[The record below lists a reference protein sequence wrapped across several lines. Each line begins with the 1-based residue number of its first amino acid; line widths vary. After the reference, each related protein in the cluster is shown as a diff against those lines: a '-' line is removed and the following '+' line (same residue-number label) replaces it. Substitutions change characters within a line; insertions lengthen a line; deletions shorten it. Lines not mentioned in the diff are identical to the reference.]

1 MASSSSAA
9 MIDFI
14 KKLWESTSFRLTL
27 NYSILAIFTTLFLI
41 GFFYVQVFGA
51 LRDEH
56 LRQINVAVQR
66 LSIAYEAGGRDEIL
80 RMIELTL
87 SDRIDSGQEIYLL
100 LDEYNHT
107 LVGNVSEIPDL
118 DMLPERQVVEVQ
130 IKHIGALSEGNV
142 RVTKLS
148 GGETLV
154 VGHELGTL
162 NELRAM
168 LSRIIITSM
177 ILALMLVILGAYVF
191 SSELKYRVGRIRLLT
206 EQVGAGDISKR
217 ITSESD
223 DVFGLIHH
231 DINRMLDKI
240 ESLMQGARHISD
252 TVAHN
257 IRTPLTRIVG
267 KLRETQNLPG
277 VPQHVQDAQQEAI
290 EEVEQLS
297 VLLGKLLQIA
307 ELNAG
312 VQRQNFKACNLEVIA
327 DDVLD
332 LYSFFA
338 EEKGIALQKKK
349 IAPITINGDSNL
361 LASALANLVDNAV
374 KYAHSHASVE
384 IKRSTDNKISI
395 TVEDDGPGLPESE
408 YENAGKY
415 FYRFNNDSEGFG
427 LGLTSVAA
435 IIELHRGEIIFSDA
449 KPGLKVTVILPA

>member
-1 MASSSSAA
+1 

-14 KKLWESTSFRLTL
+14 KRLWESTSFRLTL

-66 LSIAYEAGGRDEIL
+66 LSIAYEVGGREEIL

-100 LDEYNHT
+100 LDEFNHT
-107 LVGNVSEIPDL
+107 LVGNISEIPGL
-118 DMLPERQVVEVQ
+118 DNLPERQVVEVQ
-130 IKHIGALSEGNV
+130 IKHIDALSEGNV

-162 NELRAM
+162 IELRAM
-168 LSRIIITSM
+168 LSRIIVTSM

-191 SSELKYRVGRIRLLT
+191 SNELKYRVGRIRLLT

-217 ITSESD
+217 ITSESE

-267 KLRETQNLPG
+267 KLREPQNLPG
-277 VPQHVQDAQQEAI
+277 VPPHVREAQQDAI
-290 EEVEQLS
+290 EEVENLS

-327 DDVLD
+327 EDVLD

-338 EEKGIALQKKK
+338 EEKGVTLQKKK
-349 IAPITINGDSNL
+349 IDRVIINGDSNL

-384 IKRSTDNKISI
+384 IKKRFDNKIAI
-395 TVEDDGPGLPESE
+395 IVEDDGPGLPESE
-408 YENAGKY
+408 YENLGKY

-435 IIELHRGEIIFSDA
+435 IIELHRGELIFS
-449 KPGLKVTVILPA
+449 KGVSGLKVTIVLPV

>member
-1 MASSSSAA
+1 

-14 KKLWESTSFRLTL
+14 KRLWESTSFRLTL

-51 LRDEH
+51 LREEH

-66 LSIAYEAGGRDEIL
+66 LSIAYEVGGREEIL

-100 LDEYNHT
+100 LDEFNHT
-107 LVGNVSEIPDL
+107 LVGNISEIPDL
-118 DMLPERQVVEVQ
+118 NNLPERQVVEVQ
-130 IKHIGALSEGNV
+130 IKHIDALSEGNV

-168 LSRIIITSM
+168 LSRIIVTSM

-191 SSELKYRVGRIRLLT
+191 SNELKYRVGRIRLLT

-217 ITSESD
+217 ITSESE

-277 VPQHVQDAQQEAI
+277 VPPHVREAQQDAI
-290 EEVEQLS
+290 EEVESLS

-312 VQRQNFKACNLEVIA
+312 VQRQNFKACDLEVIA
-327 DDVLD
+327 EDVLD

-338 EEKGIALQKKK
+338 EEKGVTLQKKK
-349 IAPITINGDSNL
+349 IDRVIINGDSNL

-384 IKRSTDNKISI
+384 IKKRFDNKISI
-395 TVEDDGPGLPESE
+395 IVEDDGPGLPESE
-408 YENAGKY
+408 YENVGKY

-435 IIELHRGEIIFSDA
+435 IIELHRGELIFS
-449 KPGLKVTVILPA
+449 KGVSGLKVTILLPV

>member
-1 MASSSSAA
+1 MGVHLLPADLELQHPGHLHYAVL
-9 MIDFI
+9 DW
-14 KKLWESTSFRLTL
+14 L
-27 NYSILAIFTTLFLI
+27 
-41 GFFYVQVFGA
+41 FYVQVFGA
-51 LRDEH
+51 LREEH

-66 LSIAYEAGGRDEIL
+66 LSIAYEVGGREEIL

-100 LDEYNHT
+100 LDEFNHT
-107 LVGNVSEIPDL
+107 LVGNISEIPDL
-118 DMLPERQVVEVQ
+118 NNLPERQVVEVQ
-130 IKHIGALSEGNV
+130 IKHIDALSEGNV

-168 LSRIIITSM
+168 LSRIIVTSM

-191 SSELKYRVGRIRLLT
+191 SNELKYRVGRIRLLT

-217 ITSESD
+217 ITSESE

-277 VPQHVQDAQQEAI
+277 VPPHVRQAQQDAI
-290 EEVEQLS
+290 EEVESLS

-312 VQRQNFKACNLEVIA
+312 VQRQNFKACDLEVIA
-327 DDVLD
+327 EDVLD

-338 EEKGIALQKKK
+338 EEKGVTLQKKK
-349 IAPITINGDSNL
+349 IDRVIINGDSNL

-384 IKRSTDNKISI
+384 IKKRFDNKISI
-395 TVEDDGPGLPESE
+395 IVEDDGPGLPESE
-408 YENAGKY
+408 YENVGKY

-435 IIELHRGEIIFSDA
+435 IIELHRGELIFS
-449 KPGLKVTVILPA
+449 KGVSGLKVTIVLPV